1 MVQVIKAFTS
11 VSKLELLLK
20 VPSFTELEAQQL
32 KVPSEEHQQ
41 LTLEIKTFVHF
52 TDHSYLKTEIGW

>member
-1 MVQVIKAFTS
+1 MVEVITAFTS
-11 VSKLELLLK
+11 VSKLELLK

-52 TDHSYLKTEIGW
+52 TDHNYLKTVIGW